1 MRILLLSIAS
11 LALVACTAG
20 HAAPPSSGS
29 LNGTEW
35 MRADDSD
42 SQPHVATISFTER
55 RASGYTGCRGWLA
68 RPSRNGDRLHF
79 GGVAKDGHRCPT
91 QSAGG
96 AAERSFL
103 AALDHVQRGVI
114 ENGELVFYDG
124 HGTQIARFTR
134 TNPPSAPANTTPEAP
149 SQPAPAMTM
158 PAPATTP

>member
-1 MRILLLSIAS
+1 MRTLLVSIAS
-11 LALVACTAG
+11 LGLLAACTAG

-35 MRADDSD
+35 MRADDAD

-79 GGVAKDGHRCPT
+79 GGVAKDGHACPN

-96 AAERSFL
+96 AAERNFL
-103 AALDHVQRGVI
+103 AALAHVQRGVI

-124 HGTQIARFTR
+124 RGTQIARFTQ
-134 TNPPSAPANTTPEAP
+134 TNPPSVPVDATP
-149 SQPAPAMTM
+149 M
-158 PAPATTP
+158 PAPPPSTTTAPPAATP